1 MLYLV
6 IIKKLKHMKTVK
18 VVLQFVAFVAVV
30 AFLSSCSSQKHGYNY
45 SGHAKKNKSV
55 MAKAGKRNAGRDMIN
70 YRCTNRH

>member
-1 MLYLV
+1 
-6 IIKKLKHMKTVK
+6 MKTVNPIK

-45 SGHAKKNKSV
+45 SSHAKKNKSV
-55 MAKAGKRNAGRDMIN
+55 MAKAGKRNAGRDMVN